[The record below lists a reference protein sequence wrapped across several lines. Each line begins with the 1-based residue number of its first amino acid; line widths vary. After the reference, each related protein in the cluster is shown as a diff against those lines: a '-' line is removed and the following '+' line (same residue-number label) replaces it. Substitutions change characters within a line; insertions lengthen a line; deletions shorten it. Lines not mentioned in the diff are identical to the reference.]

1 MDRTESES
9 AGETALGRLPWHK
22 PEVQRLTVSLD
33 TRDGQ
38 GSPAGF
44 VRLHVAVQR
53 SPA

>member
-22 PEVQRLTVSLD
+22 PDVQRLTVSLD

-38 GSPAGF
+38 GSQQDSYVFTGDQA
-44 VRLHVAVQR
+44 
-53 SPA
+53 